1 MSLLH
6 LQMRPGRARAGG
18 GPAERDWRY
27 CLREGSGAR
36 KATGHPLEGH
46 PSVDAEKRWAA
57 PELCF
62 RGLGWNRADFSHP
75 DVLASLDECGVGHL
89 LFVEAPPGVQWHRRF
104 PGLGPPRLMEGQ
116 ATWPQLRAGLEG
128 GEALSAA
135 RFAQG
140 SWKAKCVGAA
150 PPARRGG
157 AKGKG
162 ADGPRLA
169 GTASSTASG
178 STASRPRAGASGST
192 GRRSSRRTGSGCRR
206 RWRAS

>member
-1 MSLLH
+1 
-6 LQMRPGRARAGG
+6 MRPGRARAGG

-135 RFAQG
+135 RFAG
-140 SWKAKCVGAA
+140 IKRIVFGAQKENVA
-150 PPARRGG
+150 GKYFVFPDLTLTEFRDAGEAFEAIGG
-157 AKGKG
+157 VLEEDVVALYV
-162 ADGPRLA
+162 DGEE
-169 GTASSTASG
+169 
-178 STASRPRAGASGST
+178 
-192 GRRSSRRTGSGCRR
+192 
-206 RWRAS
+206 